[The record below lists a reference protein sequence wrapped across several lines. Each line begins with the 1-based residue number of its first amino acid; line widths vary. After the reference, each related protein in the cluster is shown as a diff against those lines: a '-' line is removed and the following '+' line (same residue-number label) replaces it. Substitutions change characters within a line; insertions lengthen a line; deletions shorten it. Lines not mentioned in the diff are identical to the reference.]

1 MQTYL
6 TPNTLWPTVWNAPV
20 ALKALRTESSL
31 RTRPRTTP
39 RASKAILFLVAVNAL
54 LLSSA
59 MQAQSPVPAIN
70 QPLKPATTSPGA
82 PAFVLTVNGT
92 GFVQGS
98 VVQWNGAGR
107 QTHFVSS
114 DRLTARIPPVDVAQA
129 GTASVSVASPS
140 PGGGIS
146 NVVFFPIHQPEQAVS
161 LMSSDMDSLGANIS
175 VCPADFNGDGIV
187 DLASTDVANG
197 MVRVFLGNGNG
208 TFVSFSN
215 APVPMAHG
223 LADGDF
229 NRDGILD
236 LVVAPLTQGHISIL
250 LGNGDGTFSVGGT
263 FATRTGGPYYV
274 TVDDFN
280 ADGKLDVVTANSTS
294 NDISVLLGNG
304 DGTFQNT
311 VNYDAAVD
319 ARQVAVGDFNRDGKP
334 DLAVSSDGGLSILLG
349 NGDGTFQPQTLYLLS
364 TTDNPNIVIA
374 DLNRDSNLDVVVVGS
389 AGDVS
394 VLLGNGDGSFQSP
407 IVYATGGFSVSVI
420 AADFNGDGKLDL
432 ATGNY
437 YTSNISVL
445 LGRGDG
451 TFRTHVDYPAD
462 YGARGLAVADFTG
475 DGKLDLAVANQF
487 VPTISIFLQF

>member
-223 LADGDF
+223 LAGGDF

-236 LVVAPLTQGHISIL
+236 LVVAPLTQGHVSIL

-274 TVDDFN
+274 TVGDFN
-280 ADGKLDVVTANSTS
+280 ADGKLDVVTANGPRRVFTLLHDARPMLL
-294 NDISVLLGNG
+294 NFGERGGFDIAPWADRVRLIDAEYRGVWALPAIGAVVAPSAVLIRP
-304 DGTFQNT
+304 DGYVAWVGELTQPGL
-311 VNYDAAVD
+311 VD
-319 ARQVAVGDFNRDGKP
+319 A
-334 DLAVSSDGGLSILLG
+334 L
-349 NGDGTFQPQTLYLLS
+349 
-364 TTDNPNIVIA
+364 TTWFGP
-374 DLNRDSNLDVVVVGS
+374 
-389 AGDVS
+389 
-394 VLLGNGDGSFQSP
+394 
-407 IVYATGGFSVSVI
+407 
-420 AADFNGDGKLDL
+420 AA
-432 ATGNY
+432 A
-437 YTSNISVL
+437 
-445 LGRGDG
+445 
-451 TFRTHVDYPAD
+451 A
-462 YGARGLAVADFTG
+462 
-475 DGKLDLAVANQF
+475 
-487 VPTISIFLQF
+487 